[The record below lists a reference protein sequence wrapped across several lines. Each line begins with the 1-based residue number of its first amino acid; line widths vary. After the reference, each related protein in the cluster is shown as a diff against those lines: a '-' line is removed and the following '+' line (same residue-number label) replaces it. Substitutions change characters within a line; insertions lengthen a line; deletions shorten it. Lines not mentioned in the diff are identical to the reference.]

1 MVNFYNT
8 TPVSQFK
15 PGKVDVKSALD
26 RLDDLFT
33 ISDCSFELDN
43 AEEIEK
49 LLLDR
54 HIFKKDKAS
63 QVQEL
68 LLKPATNKADKKR
81 NKEIAK
87 QITNAILESSVK
99 FNDLFYIDLDKEEV
113 KEWNFRLDDA
123 ELDTK
128 IQNINSKLDT
138 NQQLIIDELQK
149 LFSSVTLSD
158 ILKGCADLPDAK
170 IASYNKHKRDL
181 NLYLKFIKLIDKD
194 QGTALKEAY
203 DLYINNSRKNLVEL
217 RKKWKNNAP
226 KDADSFYKAI
236 KPIVASV
243 KTTHV
248 DQDDDDSALKYDEKI
263 RHYADVILEQIDRN
277 NFLTKQRTSEN
288 TYIPYQLNALT
299 FNAILRNQGK
309 HYPLLVEPNPCEHD
323 RKEAP
328 YKLSQLMQFTIPYFV
343 GPLITPEEEA
353 KQGVP
358 EKDRFA
364 WLVRKSE
371 GNITPWN
378 FYEKVDVVETANQFI
393 KRSIAKDTFLLSY
406 PVLPKN
412 SMIYQKYMVY
422 EELSDIKLNGKNLK
436 PALKQWIYEN
446 VFKRHT
452 TVTAA
457 RLKKALSE
465 DYNMPGKIELSGF
478 TDIRNPKFNSTLST
492 YNSWKK
498 IFGNIIDEPSYQND
512 FERMIE
518 WSTVFED
525 RTILAIKLKEIEW
538 LTDRQRKFVI
548 GQRLTGWGRFS
559 KKLLLDIKDNHGKS
573 ILQNMVTTKRN
584 FMQIINT
591 AVYQTQID
599 KITVKVTRN
608 EALDSIL
615 DRSYTS
621 PANRKAIR
629 QAVKVLE
636 DLIKVNND
644 VVPEKIML

>member
-277 NFLTKQRTSEN
+277 NFLTKQRTS
-288 TYIPYQLNALT
+288 AMS
-299 FNAILRNQGK
+299 
-309 HYPLLVEPNPCEHD
+309 
-323 RKEAP
+323 
-328 YKLSQLMQFTIPYFV
+328 LS
-343 GPLITPEEEA
+343 
-353 KQGVP
+353 
-358 EKDRFA
+358 
-364 WLVRKSE
+364 
-371 GNITPWN
+371 
-378 FYEKVDVVETANQFI
+378 
-393 KRSIAKDTFLLSY
+393 
-406 PVLPKN
+406 
-412 SMIYQKYMVY
+412 
-422 EELSDIKLNGKNLK
+422 
-436 PALKQWIYEN
+436 
-446 VFKRHT
+446 
-452 TVTAA
+452 
-457 RLKKALSE
+457 
-465 DYNMPGKIELSGF
+465 
-478 TDIRNPKFNSTLST
+478 
-492 YNSWKK
+492 
-498 IFGNIIDEPSYQND
+498 
-512 FERMIE
+512 
-518 WSTVFED
+518 
-525 RTILAIKLKEIEW
+525 
-538 LTDRQRKFVI
+538 
-548 GQRLTGWGRFS
+548 
-559 KKLLLDIKDNHGKS
+559 
-573 ILQNMVTTKRN
+573 
-584 FMQIINT
+584 
-591 AVYQTQID
+591 
-599 KITVKVTRN
+599 
-608 EALDSIL
+608 
-615 DRSYTS
+615 
-621 PANRKAIR
+621 
-629 QAVKVLE
+629 
-636 DLIKVNND
+636 
-644 VVPEKIML
+644 